1 MDSNTTNERNVKPNP
16 QEIDLLKLVRKIW
29 NSRNLILKVCG
40 IGTLIGLIINFGT
53 PKEYTASTLI
63 APEGYR
69 RSSSSGIGALA
80 SMADIDISSSS
91 TTERDA
97 IYPSL
102 YPSIANS
109 TFLSRR
115 TN

>member
-1 MDSNTTNERNVKPNP
+1 MWHWHFYR
-16 QEIDLLKLVRKIW
+16 
-29 NSRNLILKVCG
+29 
-40 IGTLIGLIINFGT
+40 INYSFSI

-69 RSSSSGIGALA
+69 RSASSGMSALA
-80 SMADIDISSSS
+80 NITDIDIRSST

-102 YPSIANS
+102 YPSIVNS
-109 TFLSRR
+109 TPFLIRLF
-115 TN
+115 